1 MAVFDYNHLDDS
13 VFKNC
18 ECTDL
23 ILFDLRSSCYWIF
36 SDNEM
41 VFFKA
46 FAEDLGLKDEEWLVC
61 KLIATPLKNGCV
73 PFCALA

>member
-36 SDNEM
+36 SENKAE
-41 VFFKA
+41 FFKS
-46 FAEDLGLKDEEWLVC
+46 FAEDLGLKEEEWAVCELVDM
-61 KLIATPLKNGCV
+61 PFKNGRM
-73 PFCALA
+73 PFYASA